1 MLIFRF
7 AAALLLILAVSLIG
21 IRFEKEELALKR
33 SISLQ
38 QYRMDQLLEEQ
49 ARLRIRLHEL
59 TGPETSSPSD
69 PISSEQ
75 EVVGQP

>member
-7 AAALLLILAVSLIG
+7 TAALLLILAVSLVG
-21 IRFEKEELALKR
+21 IRLEKEELALKR

-38 QYRMDQLLEEQ
+38 QYRMDQLLEER

-59 TGPETSSPSD
+59 TGPESLAETSSPQ
-69 PISSEQ
+69 PEQ
-75 EVVGQP
+75 KAVTEP